1 MGFWKILLALSL
13 FIVFYNYGG
22 YALIV
27 LILNRLRRRRP
38 PLPGTSTPSIS
49 FIVAAYNEQDCIRAK
64 IDNSLLQDYPAAQI
78 EYIFITDGSSDQT
91 PDIVREYSAV
101 RLQHRPER
109 EGKSAAINRA
119 VREARH
125 DILIFSDAN
134 TLLNPEACRLIANAY
149 HDPRVGGVAG
159 EKKVL
164 PAPGTDQDVGASEGL
179 YWKYE
184 SALKKADSEFYSV
197 VGAAG
202 ELFSLRKHLFEMLPH
217 NVILDDFVLSLKVAE
232 KGYRVLYEPGAYA
245 MELPSFSLQDEKKRK
260 VRIAAGGFQAIGMLP
275 GLLAFW
281 RNPRL
286 SFLYIS
292 HRVLRWTL
300 SPLGMI
306 LALIAN
312 IILVACHAGTPYTL
326 LLLGQTA
333 FYGTAIATSVF
344 PALNKIKPARLI
356 AYFVFMNFSVVLG
369 FIRFLKGSQSGAW
382 EKARRIQVQ

>member
-27 LILNRLRRRRP
+27 LILNRLRPRRP
-38 PLPGTSTPSIS
+38 PLPGASTPSIS

-101 RLQHRPER
+101 RLQHQPER

-164 PAPGTDQDVGASEGL
+164 PAPGTTRT
-179 YWKYE
+179 
-184 SALKKADSEFYSV
+184 SALRKAC
-197 VGAAG
+197 
-202 ELFSLRKHLFEMLPH
+202 
-217 NVILDDFVLSLKVAE
+217 
-232 KGYRVLYEPGAYA
+232 PG
-245 MELPSFSLQDEKKRK
+245 S
-260 VRIAAGGFQAIGMLP
+260 
-275 GLLAFW
+275 
-281 RNPRL
+281 
-286 SFLYIS
+286 
-292 HRVLRWTL
+292 
-300 SPLGMI
+300 
-306 LALIAN
+306 
-312 IILVACHAGTPYTL
+312 
-326 LLLGQTA
+326 
-333 FYGTAIATSVF
+333 
-344 PALNKIKPARLI
+344 
-356 AYFVFMNFSVVLG
+356 MN
-369 FIRFLKGSQSGAW
+369 RH
-382 EKARRIQVQ
+382 